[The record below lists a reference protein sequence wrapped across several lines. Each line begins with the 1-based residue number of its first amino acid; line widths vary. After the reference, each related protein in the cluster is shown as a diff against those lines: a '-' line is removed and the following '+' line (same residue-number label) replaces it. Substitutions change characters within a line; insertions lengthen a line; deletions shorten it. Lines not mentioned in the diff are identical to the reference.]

1 MERKTKDGHKQNQ
14 DGHKCERQT
23 HHIHLDHI
31 QYHKINQKCDQQGHN
46 QTTIQ
51 NPPMRVPKFVA
62 FIH

>member
-23 HHIHLDHI
+23 HHIQLDHI
-31 QYHKINQKCDQQGHN
+31 QYHKINQKCDQRGHN

-51 NPPMRVPKFVA
+51 NPPMRAPKFVA